1 MISVLQ
7 RPGRRRAAATIASR
21 LTLESVHRRFGG
33 VVALA
38 GVSLD
43 IEPGEVVSLL
53 GHSGCGKTTLLRIAA
68 GVDRPDAGRVLVDR
82 KEVDSP
88 SVFLAPEKRSI
99 GLMFQDYALFP
110 HMTILRNV
118 MFGLNALD
126 RRSRREEALAALARV
141 SLAHMAECYPHQASG
156 GEQQRVA
163 LARAIVPRPG
173 ILLMDEP
180 FSGLD
185 SRLRDSVRADTIA
198 VLRETGATAV
208 MVTHDP
214 QEAMRVSDRI
224 VLMRGGRVIQAGTSE
239 DLYEQPKSLFAARFF
254 SHLNELDAR
263 VEGGAART
271 PAGSFAAPGLGEGEA
286 AVVAIRPQGVELHP
300 SDQSGPGV
308 PGRIVSRRFLGESE
322 LFDVAVEGLD
332 AYVVAKARTGD
343 DLVPGLE
350 VRVSFDPRDVLVFS
364 AAETR
369 ESAAARGNQET
380 VDD

>member
-21 LTLESVHRRFGG
+21 LTLEDVERRFGD

-68 GVDRPDAGRVLVDR
+68 GVDRPDAGRVLVDG
-82 KEVDSP
+82 KVVDDG
-88 SVFLAPEKRSI
+88 SVFVTPERRSI

-126 RRSRREEALAALARV
+126 RRSRREEALAALGRV
-141 SLAHMAECYPHQASG
+141 GLAHLAGSYPHEASG
-156 GEQQRVA
+156 GEQQRIA
-163 LARAIVPRPG
+163 LARATVPRPG

-198 VLRETGATAV
+198 VLRETGATAM

-224 VLMRGGRVIQAGTSE
+224 VLMRRGRVIQSGPSE
-239 DLYEQPKSLFAARFF
+239 DLYERPQSLFAARFF
-254 SHLNELDAR
+254 SHLNEIEAD
-263 VEGGAART
+263 VSGGAART
-271 PAGSFAAPGLGEGEA
+271 DAGPFAAPGIGEGA
-286 AVVAIRPQGVELHP
+286 AAIVAIRPQGVRLRSGEA
-300 SDQSGPGV
+300 SDPGV
-308 PGRIVSRRFLGESE
+308 AGRIVSRRFLGESE

-332 AYVVAKARTGD
+332 AYVVAKARAGEN
-343 DLVPGLE
+343 LEPGTE
-350 VRVSFDPRDVLVFS
+350 VRVSFDPRDVLVFP
-364 AAETR
+364 AAETAP
-369 ESAAARGNQET
+369 ESEGPAVKSLGN
-380 VDD
+380 